1 MAGIKPSHIISL
13 ALITISLVVAISF
26 GITTAI
32 SVANTYGILEQIIN
46 VDNFNTDSFLEEIV
60 FSFDIGSVLL
70 ALSIVLVSVLFVL
83 YTRG

>member
-1 MAGIKPSHIISL
+1 MTGLQPSHIISL

-32 SVANTYGILEQIIN
+32 SVANTYGLLEEITN
-46 VDNFNTDSFLEEIV
+46 VDNFLEEIV

-70 ALSIVLVSVLFVL
+70 ALSVVLVSVLFVL

>member
-1 MAGIKPSHIISL
+1 MTGLQPSHIISL

-26 GITTAI
+26 GITCAI
-32 SVANTYGILEQIIN
+32 SVANTYGLLEEIIN
-46 VDNFNTDSFLEEIV
+46 VDNFNTDTFLEQIV

>member
-1 MAGIKPSHIISL
+1 MVGIQPSHIISL

-26 GITTAI
+26 GITCAI
-32 SVANTYGILEQIIN
+32 SIANTYGLLEEIITDIDNFLEQ
-46 VDNFNTDSFLEEIV
+46 IV

-70 ALSIVLVSVLFVL
+70 ALSVVLVSVLFVL